1 MVQDPFMA
9 FEVMAYT
16 ATPHDRVPGR
26 RGDPAWV
33 VAQLDADDTRV
44 VPSWRDRALL
54 DADGH
59 PVTLVGEAARTATA
73 AADQLVLLG
82 LDGATPVFAADLSG
96 ATEAEAL
103 ALTTAA
109 SSADLRA
116 LVGTLTDSVAAT
128 HAYARGLLYWH
139 RQTRFCGAC
148 GGRTASVQ
156 AGHVRECQSPGCERQ
171 LFPRIEPAVIA
182 LIESPDPQPRCLL
195 ARHRGAGPDSFSL
208 LAGFV
213 EVGESLESAVRR
225 EAAEEAGVTVSSVAY
240 RGSQAWPF
248 PAGLM
253 IGFVG
258 RAVDSTIEVDGD
270 ELVEARWFTRAEVI
284 ERIVDGPGS
293 GPVDSIGGRLLRSWA
308 GLDHE

>member
-1 MVQDPFMA
+1 VVQDPGMA

-26 RGDPAWV
+26 RGDPDWV
-33 VAQLDADDTRV
+33 VAQLAGDDTRV
-44 VPSWRDRALL
+44 VPMWRDRALL

-59 PVTLVGEAARTATA
+59 PVTLTGEAARTVAT

-116 LVGTLTDSVAAT
+116 LVSTLTDSVAAT

-195 ARHRGAGPDSFSL
+195 ARHRGAGPDSFAL

-225 EAAEEAGVTVSSVAY
+225 EAAEEAGVTVSAVAY

-270 ELVEARWFTRAEVI
+270 ELVDARWFTRAEVI
-284 ERIVDGPGS
+284 ERIVEGPGS

-308 GLDHE
+308 GLDT

>member
-1 MVQDPFMA
+1 MA

-195 ARHRGAGPDSFSL
+195 ARHRGAGPDSFAL

-225 EAAEEAGVTVSSVAY
+225 EAAEEAGVTVSAVAY

-270 ELVEARWFTRAEVI
+270 ELVDARWFTRAEVI
-284 ERIVDGPGS
+284 ERIVEGPGS

-308 GLDHE
+308 GLDT